1 MADTFTITD
10 LATEFNLT
18 ARAIR
23 FYEDKKL
30 LRPTRQGL
38 NRVYLRRDRARL
50 MLILRGKRLGFA
62 LAEIREML
70 DLYDLGDGQVEQL
83 RTTLKRSRERLAVLE
98 EQRRDINEAIR
109 ELKAD
114 VECMAAYLEIDPDP
128 TRPSLADFIAH
139 RRRTGQMVDAAE

>member
-38 NRVYLRRDRARL
+38 NRIYSRRDRARL

-114 VECMAAYLEIDPDP
+114 VECMAAYLEIDPGP